1 MGVKTDGNAKAM
13 SVAGDHDSILKLFK
27 SVDAMVLKITGLPT
41 IELEEAKQ
49 GRESSPVV
57 GDTLNRKAS

>member
-13 SVAGDHDSILKLFK
+13 YVAGDHDSILKLFK
-27 SVDAMVLKITGLPT
+27 SVDAVVLKITGLPT
-41 IELEEAKQ
+41 IELEESKI
-49 GRESSPVV
+49 RESSPVV